1 MTDSGPYRSV
11 DILEKIDFLDAL
23 VRLQGMLGHHV
34 KVELNDY
41 ESFFGCGFEGSLL
54 RIETVPGEAAAIS
67 VFISGSAGFFLDPED
82 CKAYAVDAGEVSW
95 LEFHRTSGPVIAI
108 QALDASPDA
117 GLDVAV
123 G

>member
-1 MTDSGPYRSV
+1 V
-11 DILEKIDFLDAL
+11 DILEEIDFIEAL
-23 VRLQGMLGHHV
+23 RRLQGMLGQHV

-67 VFISGSAGFFLDPED
+67 VFISGSAGFFLDPGD
-82 CKAYAVDAGEVSW
+82 CKAYAVDAAEVSW

-108 QALDASPDA
+108 QAVDASPDA
-117 GLDVAV
+117 GHDLAV